1 MMLMGRIKGSPKTR
15 RKQQQK
21 IAAEPRI
28 VNLFRPEGG
37 GGRGAPE
44 RMQDGVGY
52 GKLISWEELVQPAS
66 YVGFLLVSDIEV
78 PSHPPKFWI
87 S

>member
-28 VNLFRPEGG
+28 VNLFRPEG